1 MSPCCTLWEGVYQSW
16 VYPNTWQE
24 CGEIDTL
31 VDVTTIA
38 QEAGPL
44 LCGGNGG
51 LDGRHRDNPITLLS

>member
-38 QEAGPL
+38 QEAGFR
-44 LCGGNGG
+44 CCVAVTEG
-51 LDGRHRDNPITLLS
+51 LMAAIETIPTLLS